1 MGSMMGESDRKRRHF
16 SSLSPTA
23 IVAPTKN
30 LPILPISLDKKLDIA
45 ILQFQC
51 QKLTQ
56 KLDTQKLEYTAL
68 ENKFSQL
75 KVRQQP
81 YDSTLAVVKK
91 SWEQLNNDLELFSEH
106 ARESSSKLDSKYSSI
121 TGDGSPSTAQD
132 IFLSRLLQTGATE
145 SSSTYNFATQLEEN
159 RKITPEKAKSTLK
172 NIMTTINNFWCLKDG
187 LHTAVLKKLPGVVS
201 CRQNPSIDL
210 EEVRN
215 LRLTFSELHLK
226 HKSLACELLFHRDL
240 AAKNKADLK
249 RLKEQSFSL
258 NRVNL
263 SSLKTT
269 EMIAVQVRDL
279 YQERYERD
287 EGAKNNRQGH
297 KAVMKAAWLLWYFD
311 EYPRVRIFLPSLCL
325 SKVKADLGRGGEGEF
340 GATNGCCLLVM
351 VTDVLVKGMRAT
363 HTRVH
368 QRDASGGWTWKGNVE
383 SYVEVTGELE
393 STVAELEESNHR
405 LATLEEEGEGAK
417 GVVLPVLSVGST
429 QVAGVKAR
437 DKQKDLHDMESNLKE
452 LLDQVSSRLVE
463 LKSLHEERIRIL
475 QQLCDL
481 QNSLKN
487 LKCITSSRAFQ
498 LVRDQI
504 EKSKSGVL
512 EYQALFEK
520 LQVEKDNLAWSE
532 REWYIKND
540 IADIFQRSIAVS
552 DSRVADLRAEIQ
564 KMIHERNMIENK
576 LKEEA
581 REPGRKQVIAVF
593 KSLVSSF
600 PKEMESMET
609 ELSKYKES
617 ASDIHSLRAD
627 LASLASISERKVKE
641 CDNLSVRSAGQ
652 LAEINRLHAVVRDLR
667 MIEQQDNLFLEM
679 FKYESTGSRDVLEA
693 REAEYKARA
702 LVQMLT
708 SSLDEHKLE
717 LLVKTAIEAE
727 ARSQQRLSATE
738 AEIADMR
745 QKIEAS
751 KREMSTLSGVLK
763 SKNKENEAYLSEV
776 ESIGQ
781 AYGDMQTQ
789 NQQLLQQI
797 TERDDY
803 NIKLVLEGLRARQ
816 NLDSLVREKQA
827 VEHEI
832 QQANVSLN
840 LYDKKSAR
848 IEEQLKYCSDQIQ
861 RLGEDKLQSSTTL
874 EFTQR
879 RLSDV
884 RRTCQQARDTLDEV
898 QSKVSSSRVTRME
911 LQVEHEKERF
921 SKKRIEEELEAARR
935 KFSLLKAQNEGS
947 SLIEKLQNELQEYR
961 EIVKCTICKV
971 RTKQVVITKCFH
983 LFCNSCVQTVAGS
996 RHRKCP
1002 QCGTSFGSNDVKP
1015 VYM

>member
-249 RLKEQSFSL
+249 RLK
-258 NRVNL
+258 
-263 SSLKTT
+263 
-269 EMIAVQVRDL
+269 
-279 YQERYERD
+279 
-287 EGAKNNRQGH
+287 
-297 KAVMKAAWLLWYFD
+297 
-311 EYPRVRIFLPSLCL
+311 
-325 SKVKADLGRGGEGEF
+325 
-340 GATNGCCLLVM
+340 
-351 VTDVLVKGMRAT
+351 
-363 HTRVH
+363 
-368 QRDASGGWTWKGNVE
+368 
-383 SYVEVTGELE
+383 GELE

>member
-1 MGSMMGESDRKRRHF
+1 MVSMMSESDRKRRHF

-23 IVAPTKN
+23 IVVPTKK

-56 KLDTQKLEYTAL
+56 KLDTQKLEYIAL
-68 ENKFSQL
+68 ENKFSHL

-91 SWEQLNNDLELFSEH
+91 SWEQLNNDLELFSER
-106 ARESSSKLDSKYSSI
+106 ARESSSKLESKYSSI
-121 TGDGSPSTAQD
+121 KGDGSSSTAQD

-159 RKITPEKAKSTLK
+159 RKITTENAKSSLK
-172 NIMTTINNFWCLKDG
+172 NIITTINNFWCLKDG

-201 CRQNPSIDL
+201 CRQNLSIDL
-210 EEVRN
+210 EEVKN

-226 HKSLACELLFHRDL
+226 HKSLASELLFHRDL
-240 AAKNKADLK
+240 DAKNKANLR
-249 RLKEQSFSL
+249 RLK
-258 NRVNL
+258 
-263 SSLKTT
+263 
-269 EMIAVQVRDL
+269 
-279 YQERYERD
+279 
-287 EGAKNNRQGH
+287 
-297 KAVMKAAWLLWYFD
+297 
-311 EYPRVRIFLPSLCL
+311 
-325 SKVKADLGRGGEGEF
+325 
-340 GATNGCCLLVM
+340 
-351 VTDVLVKGMRAT
+351 
-363 HTRVH
+363 
-368 QRDASGGWTWKGNVE
+368 
-383 SYVEVTGELE
+383 GELE

-417 GVVLPVLSVGST
+417 GAVLPVLSVGST

-520 LQVEKDNLAWSE
+520 LQVEKDNLAWKE

-540 IADIFQRSIAVS
+540 IADIFQRSVAVS

-564 KMIHERNMIENK
+564 KMIHERNVIENK

-581 REPGRKQVIAVF
+581 REPGRKHVIAVF

-627 LASLASISERKVKE
+627 VTSFASIVERKVKE
-641 CDNLSVRSAGQ
+641 CDNLSVSTAGE

-667 MIEQQDNLFLEM
+667 MVEQQDNLLLEM
-679 FKYESTGSRDVLEA
+679 FRYESIDSRDVLEA

-727 ARSQQRLSATE
+727 ARSQQRLAATE
-738 AEIADMR
+738 AEIVDMR

-751 KREMSTLSGVLK
+751 KSDRHG
-763 SKNKENEAYLSEV
+763 
-776 ESIGQ
+776 I
-781 AYGDMQTQ
+781 
-789 NQQLLQQI
+789 
-797 TERDDY
+797 
-803 NIKLVLEGLRARQ
+803 
-816 NLDSLVREKQA
+816 
-827 VEHEI
+827 VEHH
-832 QQANVSLN
+832 A
-840 LYDKKSAR
+840 
-848 IEEQLKYCSDQIQ
+848 
-861 RLGEDKLQSSTTL
+861 
-874 EFTQR
+874 
-879 RLSDV
+879 
-884 RRTCQQARDTLDEV
+884 
-898 QSKVSSSRVTRME
+898 
-911 LQVEHEKERF
+911 H
-921 SKKRIEEELEAARR
+921 
-935 KFSLLKAQNEGS
+935 
-947 SLIEKLQNELQEYR
+947 
-961 EIVKCTICKV
+961 
-971 RTKQVVITKCFH
+971 
-983 LFCNSCVQTVAGS
+983 
-996 RHRKCP
+996 CP
-1002 QCGTSFGSNDVKP
+1002 QHDVVVGRFLIVAAFVAHRSHYFHPSTENLHVLFHKQPCSSFQ
-1015 VYM
+1015 

>member
-1 MGSMMGESDRKRRHF
+1 MGSMMSESDRKRRHF

-23 IVAPTKN
+23 IVAPTKK

-68 ENKFSQL
+68 ENKFTQL

-91 SWEQLNNDLELFSEH
+91 SWEQLNNDLELFSER
-106 ARESSSKLDSKYSSI
+106 ARESSSKLDSKYSSTI
-121 TGDGSPSTAQD
+121 GDGSPSTAQD
-132 IFLSRLLQTGATE
+132 IFLTRLLQTGATE

-159 RKITPEKAKSTLK
+159 RKITTENTKTSLK

-210 EEVRN
+210 EEVKN

-226 HKSLACELLFHRDL
+226 HKSLASEVLFHRDFS
-240 AAKNKADLK
+240 AKNKADLK
-249 RLKEQSFSL
+249 RLK
-258 NRVNL
+258 
-263 SSLKTT
+263 
-269 EMIAVQVRDL
+269 
-279 YQERYERD
+279 
-287 EGAKNNRQGH
+287 
-297 KAVMKAAWLLWYFD
+297 
-311 EYPRVRIFLPSLCL
+311 
-325 SKVKADLGRGGEGEF
+325 
-340 GATNGCCLLVM
+340 
-351 VTDVLVKGMRAT
+351 
-363 HTRVH
+363 
-368 QRDASGGWTWKGNVE
+368 
-383 SYVEVTGELE
+383 GELE

-405 LATLEEEGEGAK
+405 LAALEEEGEGAK
-417 GVVLPVLSVGST
+417 GAVLPVLSVGST
-429 QVAGVKAR
+429 QVVGVKAR

-512 EYQALFEK
+512 QYQALFEK
-520 LQVEKDNLAWSE
+520 LQVEKDNLAWRE

-540 IADIFQRSIAVS
+540 IADIFQRSVAVS
-552 DSRVADLRAEIQ
+552 DSGVADLRAEIQ
-564 KMIHERNMIENK
+564 KMKRERNVIENK

-581 REPGRKQVIAVF
+581 REPGRKHVIAVF

-627 LASLASISERKVKE
+627 VASFTSIAERKVKE
-641 CDNLSVRSAGQ
+641 CDKLSVRSAGQ
-652 LAEINRLHAVVRDLR
+652 LAEINMLHAVVRNLR
-667 MIEQQDNLFLEM
+667 MIEQQDNLLLEM
-679 FKYESTGSRDVLEA
+679 FRYESIDSRDVLEA
-693 REAEYKARA
+693 REAEYKAQA
-702 LVQMLT
+702 LVQTLT

-727 ARSQQRLSATE
+727 ARSQQRLAATE
-738 AEIADMR
+738 AEIVDMR

-751 KREMSTLSGVLK
+751 KREMSTLSEVLK

-816 NLDSLVREKQA
+816 NLDSLVMEKRA

-832 QQANVSLN
+832 QQANLSLN

-848 IEEQLKYCSDQIQ
+848 IEGQLNYCSDQIQ
-861 RLGEDKLQSSTTL
+861 RLGEDKLQTSITL
-874 EFTQR
+874 EVTQR
-879 RLSDV
+879 RLLDV

-898 QSKVSSSRVTRME
+898 QSKVCSSRVTRME

-921 SKKRIEEELEAARR
+921 TKKRIEEELDAARR
-935 KFSLLKAQNEGS
+935 KFSCLKAQNEGS
-947 SLIEKLQNELQEYR
+947 SLIEKLQNELKEYR

-971 RTKQVVITKCFH
+971 RTRQVVITKCFH